1 MNDNSTTDGKKA
13 VCLQKTIVSLSVGLA
28 VCFGGAHIS
37 EAAVLDST
45 KTERPTAIGT
55 TSADKTSL
63 AIKFEMPKP
72 KAKPNINGRKRVE
85 IPTDNEKQEMSKTK
99 ATVEKKEKKSAK
111 TQTAK
116 PKKEKKAKKE
126 KVSKKEKY
134 ERDAQ
139 STKSDIN
146 KRKAS
151 LNQSGISKQEQ
162 AENEIIMNYQM
173 QKVAVELAR
182 RKLAIAKGASPT
194 EITKLKNQLA
204 EEEAKLKPIRAKFDS
219 LQLTLREDNVPA
231 ERRKIVKIAKSYV
244 GTPYI
249 LGGVGGRLETDCG
262 QFTKDVLAECG
273 KTMRYRTADGQ
284 YLEYQKQ
291 KRIFTDKK
299 SLKPGDLVFYHTTDA
314 WPSSNDPAVVEG
326 GTYAYKG
333 VTHVGIYQGDGRVI
347 HASTSRGRVI
357 ENATLDFAEIVGFG
371 KSF

>member
-1 MNDNSTTDGKKA
+1 MKDGKKA
-13 VCLQKTIVSLSVGLA
+13 ICLQKTIVSLSVGLA
-28 VCFGGAHIS
+28 VCFGGAHVS
-37 EAAVLDST
+37 EAAPFAVE
-45 KTERPTAIGT
+45 KTAQPSIVGA
-55 TSADKTSL
+55 SSSDKTFL

-85 IPTDNEKQEMSKTK
+85 VPNDDEKQEMTKTK
-99 ATVEKKEKKSAK
+99 STVEKKQKKSTSAK
-111 TQTAK
+111 KDQS
-116 PKKEKKAKKE
+116 KKTKKSKKE
-126 KVSKKEKY
+126 KVSKKDKY

-139 STKSDIN
+139 ATKNDIN

-151 LNQSGISKQEQ
+151 LDRSGISKQEQ

-182 RKLAIAKGASPT
+182 RKLAIAQDASPSEVT
-194 EITKLKNQLA
+194 RLKNQLA
-204 EEEAKLKPIRAKFDS
+204 EEEAKLKPVRAKFDS

-231 ERRKIVKIAKSYV
+231 ERRKIVKIAKSFV

-314 WPSSNDPAVVEG
+314 WPSSNDPAVVDG

>member
-1 MNDNSTTDGKKA
+1 M
-13 VCLQKTIVSLSVGLA
+13 QKMIVSLSLGLA
-28 VCFGGAHIS
+28 VCFGSAHAS
-37 EAAVLDST
+37 EAAVLDSE
-45 KTERPTAIGT
+45 KAGQPIAIGIS
-55 TSADKTSL
+55 SADKTSL
-63 AIKFEMPKP
+63 AIKFEKPKP
-72 KAKPNINGRKRVE
+72 KAKPNINGKKRVE
-85 IPTDNEKQEMSKTK
+85 VSTESDKQEMSKTK
-99 ATVEKKEKKSAK
+99 STVEKKEKKSTK
-111 TQTAK
+111 SK
-116 PKKEKKAKKE
+116 DVKSKKSKKEKL
-126 KVSKKEKY
+126 SKKDKY

-151 LNQSGISKQEQ
+151 MTQSGISKQEQ

-194 EITKLKNQLA
+194 EITRLKNQLA
-204 EEEAKLKPIRAKFDS
+204 EEEAKLKPVRAQFDS

-314 WPSSNDPAVVEG
+314 WPSSNDPAVVDG

>member
-1 MNDNSTTDGKKA
+1 MTDGKKA
-13 VCLQKTIVSLSVGLA
+13 ICLQKTIVSLSVGLA
-28 VCFGGAHIS
+28 VCFGGTQAS
-37 EAAVLDST
+37 EAAYNSSSIMQS
-45 KTERPTAIGT
+45 TAIGT
-55 TSADKTSL
+55 SSAETTQL
-63 AIKFEMPKP
+63 AIKFEKPKP

-85 IPTDNEKQEMSKTK
+85 LPNDTEKQEMSKTK
-99 ATVEKKEKKSAK
+99 STVGKKSSQSTKSTKTKTTNSKKEKTSKSN
-111 TQTAK
+111 
-116 PKKEKKAKKE
+116 
-126 KVSKKEKY
+126 KVSKKDKY

-139 STKSDIN
+139 SSKSDIN
-146 KRKAS
+146 KRKAA
-151 LNQSGISKQEQ
+151 LTQSGISKQEQ
-162 AENEIIMNYQM
+162 AENEIIMNYQV

-182 RKLAIAKGASPT
+182 RKLAIAKDASPT
-194 EITKLKNQLA
+194 EIVKLKNHLA

-231 ERRKIVKIAKSYV
+231 ERRKIVKIAKSFV

-314 WPSSNDPAVVEG
+314 WPSSNDPAVVDG